1 MGDQDTASRKVAD
14 IHVSKDRQFES
25 LFDSGYST
33 GTISSTNI
41 DSSSSTSSIP
51 STSSPLCKTSPTK
64 QSDTKASKTS
74 VAIIDSGLCIDSDLH
89 LSSITNES
97 IESVE
102 TLKLTSQPQSVCNE
116 KIITWNP
123 LAAFTP
129 DQEGD
134 T

>member
-1 MGDQDTASRKVAD
+1 MSDQDTASQKVAD
-14 IHVSKDRQFES
+14 VHVSKDRQFES

-33 GTISSTNI
+33 GTLSSTNI
-41 DSSSSTSSIP
+41 DASSVP
-51 STSSPLCKTSPTK
+51 SASSPSCKPSPKPTSDSKATTKIPT
-64 QSDTKASKTS
+64 TAATT
-74 VAIIDSGLCIDSDLH
+74 DSGLCIDSDLH

-97 IESVE
+97 IE
-102 TLKLTSQPQSVCNE
+102 TLTPQPESVCNE
-116 KIITWNP
+116 NITWNS